1 MKVKIQTA
9 FNDKYTGKL
18 YKVGEEIEITV
29 ERANEILKVG
39 NFIEIVDEKAEQN
52 PEVVDEEAEAT
63 KKAKT
68 RRKLNEKD

>member
-39 NFIEIVDEKAEQN
+39 NFIEIVDEKAEKN
-52 PEVVDEEAEAT
+52 PEIVDEKAEAT

-68 RRKLNEKD
+68 RRKLTEND

>member
-1 MKVKIQTA
+1 MVMKVKIQTA

-39 NFIEIVDEKAEQN
+39 NFIEIVDE
-52 PEVVDEEAEAT
+52 
-63 KKAKT
+63 
-68 RRKLNEKD
+68 RRRS